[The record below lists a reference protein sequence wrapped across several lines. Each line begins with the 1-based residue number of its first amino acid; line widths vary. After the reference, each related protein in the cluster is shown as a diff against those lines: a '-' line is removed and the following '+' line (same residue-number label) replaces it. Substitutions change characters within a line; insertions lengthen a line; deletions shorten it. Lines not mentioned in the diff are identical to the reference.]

1 MSTPKTDWNAGRDA
15 PPVVVGLGELLWDCF
30 ADQRHPGGAPA
41 NVAFMARQL
50 DLGGTICSRVGRDAL
65 GDELLEFLR
74 RHRLDIEYVQRDA
87 DHPTGRVT
95 VDLTRPQHPE
105 YTIHEDVAWDYLAFD
120 EPTRRLASGAS
131 AICFGTLAQRSEAAR
146 ETIYACLDAAPA
158 DCLRVYDVNLRH
170 PWYERRHVERSL
182 HRANLVKLSEEE
194 VVALTEMLDLGVDEP
209 RFFANTIRE
218 AYEVD
223 LVCVTRGARGCLLV
237 DDEGFNDQPGI
248 PIEAADPV
256 GAGDALTAAL
266 IYAQLR
272 GWPREASAEFAN
284 RVAALVAGELGAM
297 PELGDALETII
308 DECGG

>member
-1 MSTPKTDWNAGRDA
+1 MSTSKTDQNADREE
-15 PPVVVGLGELLWDCF
+15 PPIVVGLGELLWDCF
-30 ADQRHPGGAPA
+30 ADERHPGGAPA
-41 NVAFMARQL
+41 NVAFMSRQL
-50 DLGGTICSRVGRDAL
+50 GLRGTVCSRVGRDAL

-74 RHRLDIEYVQRDA
+74 RHRLDTDYVQRDA
-87 DHPTGRVT
+87 DHKTGWVT

-120 EPTRRLASGAS
+120 EPTRGLASQAA
-131 AICFGTLAQRSEAAR
+131 AICFGTLAQRSDASR

-158 DCLRVYDVNLRH
+158 DCLRVYDVNLRR

-194 VVALTEMLDLGVDEP
+194 VVALTEMLDLGMDDP
-209 RFFANTIRE
+209 HFFANTIRQ

-237 DDEGFNDQPGI
+237 DGEGFSDRPGI

-272 GWPREASAEFAN
+272 GWPREPSAEFAN
-284 RVAALVAGELGAM
+284 RVAALVASRPGAM
-297 PELGDALETII
+297 PELGGELETII
-308 DECGG
+308 DECG